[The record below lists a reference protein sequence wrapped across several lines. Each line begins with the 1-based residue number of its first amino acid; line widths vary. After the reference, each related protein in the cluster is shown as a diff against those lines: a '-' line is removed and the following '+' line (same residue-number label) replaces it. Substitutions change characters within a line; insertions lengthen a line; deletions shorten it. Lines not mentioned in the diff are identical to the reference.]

1 VSPQRS
7 GPKGEEQTS
16 MPKHLDR
23 HWRFRFRLLCMKI
36 PSLSALCLLTA
47 CFAQAENWPNWRGP
61 HQDGSS
67 PEKNLP
73 AKFSRTEAV
82 KWAAD
87 VPAISASVPVVWGDK
102 VFLTAPIHD
111 KQQLVGLCY
120 DAKTGKELWRR
131 VVSEGGLQWDNK
143 SNLAS
148 PSPVTDG
155 ERVVFLFADAVA
167 ASYDFAGNQQW
178 KRDFKETH
186 GAFATQWTYGSSP
199 ALDSGKLYIQVL
211 QRNEPFVFQG
221 FDKGTPGKDMS
232 SYILALNPATGED
245 LWKHIRPTHSQVE
258 SLESFSTPIFYDHG
272 GKRVMLISGGD
283 TLSLHDAS
291 TGAEYAR
298 IATWNP
304 LGEGYNKFYRLV
316 PSPVVGEGVALVC
329 APKKSPV
336 FALSMDAKGKDV
348 PPLWTSD
355 SKIVSSDVSTPAYYE
370 GSFYV
375 LDSDR
380 RTLSRVEPKTGKVI
394 WSGDTGSKSKFE
406 SSPTVVDGKIYAV
419 NFWGEV
425 YVAKAGGD
433 SLEMLAVNAMGDG
446 SKPNGDAASCRS
458 SVVVSNGHLFIRT
471 QDKLFCIGQ

>member
-1 VSPQRS
+1 MRES
-7 GPKGEEQTS
+7 EAA
-16 MPKHLDR
+16 KHLDKPA
-23 HWRFRFRLLCMKI
+23 RFHFSSNFRMK
-36 PSLSALCLLTA
+36 SLPLFALTLA
-47 CFAQAENWPNWRGP
+47 ASFAHAENWPNWRGP
-61 HQDGSS
+61 NQDGSS
-67 PEKNLP
+67 TEKNLP
-73 AKFSRTEAV
+73 AKFSKTEGV
-82 KWAAD
+82 KWAVD
-87 VPAISASVPVVWGDK
+87 VPAVSASVPVVWGDK
-102 VFLTAPIHD
+102 VFLTAPIQD

-120 DAKTGKELWRR
+120 DAKTGKELWRK

-167 ASYDFAGNQQW
+167 ASFDLAGNLQW

-199 ALDSGKLYIQVL
+199 VLDGGKLYIQVL
-211 QRNEPFVFQG
+211 QRNETFEFQG
-221 FDKGTPGKDMS
+221 FAKGTPGKDMS
-232 SYILALNPATGED
+232 SYILAVDPATGKD

-258 SLESFSTPIFYDHG
+258 SLESFSTPVFCDHG

-283 TLSLHDAS
+283 TLTLHDAAS
-291 TGAEYAR
+291 GAEYSR

-316 PSPVVGEGVALVC
+316 PSPVVGDGVALAC

-336 FALSMDAKGKDV
+336 FALSLDSKGKDV
-348 PPLWTSD
+348 APLWSSD

-380 RTLSRVEPKTGKVI
+380 RTVSRVEPKTGKVL
-394 WSGDTGSKSKFE
+394 WTGDTGSKSKFE
-406 SSPTVVDGKIYAV
+406 SSPTVADGKIYAT
-419 NFWGEV
+419 NFWGDV
-425 YVAKAGGD
+425 YVVKAGGD
-433 SLEMLAVNAMGDG
+433 SFELLSVNE
-446 SKPNGDAASCRS
+446 PNGDAASCRS
-458 SVVVSNGHLFIRT
+458 SIAVSGGCLFIRT
-471 QDKLFCIGQ
+471 QDKLYCIGQ